1 MGRKS
6 HVLSEIKIKAVQDYL
21 KGKKSV
27 VKICDELSVGK
38 TTVREWIK
46 IYQSKGE
53 FGLCPQTRNTSYSKE
68 LKIKAIEEYV
78 AGNDSLLAISL
89 KYGLRSK
96 KQLQNWIMKYNS
108 HEEIKSSGVGGN
120 QIMTKGRTTTLKER
134 ISIVEY
140 CIENDKNYNK
150 TAKKYQVS
158 YQQVPN
164 WVIKFEESGI
174 DGLLDRRGKC
184 KPEDQLTEVEKLKA
198 EMKLLKAKNKRL
210 EIENEL
216 LKKLEEIEGGRT

>member
-53 FGLCPQTRNTSYSKE
+53 LGLRPQTRNTSYSKE

-158 YQQVPN
+158 YQQVRN

-216 LKKLEEIEGGRT
+216 LKKLEEIERRRT